1 MANPSI
7 RLTDDA
13 AARVKRLVAEQ
24 GNVQLMLRARVDG
37 CGCEG
42 FQYWFSLDDVVHEGD
57 MTLAQ
62 DGAALVVDAMSYPHL
77 LGAEID
83 CLPGSQGIQF
93 VVRNANPEAA
103 CGC

>member
-13 AARVKRLVAEQ
+13 AARVKRLVAER
-24 GNVQLMLRARVDG
+24 GNMQLRLRARVDG

-42 FQYWFSLDDVVHEGD
+42 FQYQFSLDDAVHDGD

-62 DGAALVVDAMSYPHL
+62 DGAALVVDSTSYPHL
-77 LGAEID
+77 MGAEID
-83 CLPGSQGIQF
+83 CLRGSQGVQF
-93 VVRNANPEAA
+93 VVRNPNPGVG